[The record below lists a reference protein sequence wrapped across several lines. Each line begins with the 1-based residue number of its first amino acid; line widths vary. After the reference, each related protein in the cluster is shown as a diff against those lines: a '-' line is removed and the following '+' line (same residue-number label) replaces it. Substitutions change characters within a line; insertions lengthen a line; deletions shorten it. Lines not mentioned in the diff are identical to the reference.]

1 MRAGAAMT
9 ALSESREAFDRLIG
23 EMRPKLHRYCARMTG
38 SVIDGED
45 VLQEALV
52 KAIEAFPGS
61 GQIDNPEGWLFRI
74 AHNAALDFLRRRARH
89 DARRSEEDPDMIVDP
104 ATVVDSR
111 EAAAASLRTFMRL
124 PVSQRSSVIFM
135 DVLGYSLEE
144 IAGILETSVPAVKA
158 DLHRGR
164 SRLRTLRQE
173 PEDRPVPAL
182 SEAERSLLTVYVDR
196 FNARDFDAI
205 RDMLAEEV
213 RLELVNRTRMKGRR
227 EVANY
232 VDNYS
237 RVRDWRLVPGLVEG
251 RAAVIVYDPQDSSG
265 RPSYFILLEWLD
277 EEIAGIRD
285 FRYARYV
292 IDGAELFVSG

>member
-1 MRAGAAMT
+1 
-9 ALSESREAFDRLIG
+9 
-23 EMRPKLHRYCARMTG
+23 
-38 SVIDGED
+38 
-45 VLQEALV
+45 
-52 KAIEAFPGS
+52 
-61 GQIDNPEGWLFRI
+61 
-74 AHNAALDFLRRRARH
+74 
-89 DARRSEEDPDMIVDP
+89 MIVDP

-164 SRLRTLRQE
+164 SRLRTLAQE

-205 RDMLAEEV
+205 REMLAEEV
-213 RLELVNRTRMKGRR
+213 RLELVNRTRMRGRR

-251 RAAVIVYDPQDSSG
+251 RAAVIVFDPQDSSG

-277 EEIAGIRD
+277 DEIAGIRD

-292 IDGAELFVSG
+292 IDGAELFVPG

>member
-1 MRAGAAMT
+1 MT

-23 EMRPKLHRYCARMTG
+23 ELRPKLHRYCARMTG

-52 KAIEAFPGS
+52 KAIEAFAGS

-74 AHNAALDFLRRRARH
+74 AHNAALDFLRRRARQ

-135 DVLGYSLEE
+135 DVLGYSLDE

-164 SRLRTLRQE
+164 SRLRTLAQE

-205 RDMLAEEV
+205 REMLAEEV
-213 RLELVNRTRMKGRR
+213 RLELVNRTRMRGRR

-251 RAAVIVYDPQDSSG
+251 RAAVIVFDPHDSSG

-277 EEIAGIRD
+277 DEIAGIRD

-292 IDGAELFVSG
+292 IDGAELFVPD